1 MSKALENSAD
11 LLYRVSGLD
20 FSYTLG
26 KHEVKALKNV
36 NFEMKRGE
44 LIGLAGP
51 SGSGKSTLL
60 NCLGLLEKVD
70 SGRVYFS
77 GKDVT
82 SFDDAGLT
90 NVRLHEL
97 GYIFQNFLLFPN
109 LSAFENTE
117 YFLARQ
123 GLSKKERKEIAE
135 QALVDVGLKDKLQVK
150 PAELSG
156 GQRQRVAIA
165 RALAKRPSI
174 LIADEPTA
182 SLDQKTGAEILDL
195 LFGLNESKKVSIVI
209 SSHDPQVLGRLRK
222 TVHLKDGVISQI
234 EEKRS

>member
-1 MSKALENSAD
+1 
-11 LLYRVSGLD
+11 
-20 FSYTLG
+20 
-26 KHEVKALKNV
+26 
-36 NFEMKRGE
+36 MKKGTNWPCWS
-44 LIGLAGP
+44 IWIW
-51 SGSGKSTLL
+51 KVDLL

-70 SGRVYFS
+70 SGRVFFLR
-77 GKDVT
+77 KDLT

-109 LSAFENTE
+109 LETFENTE

-123 GLSKKERKEIAE
+123 GLPKKQRKEIAE
-135 QALVDVGLKDKLQVK
+135 QALVDVGLKDKFLVK
-150 PAELSG
+150 PADLSG

-182 SLDQKTGAEILDL
+182 SLDQKTEAEVLDL
-195 LFGLNESKKVSIVI
+195 LFGLNASKKVSIVI
-209 SSHDPQVLGRLRK
+209 SSL
-222 TVHLKDGVISQI
+222 
-234 EEKRS
+234 